1 MPRTHYDNLQ
11 VSRTAGDC
19 VIRAA
24 YKSLSQQWHPDKHP
38 NDVERAEKISK
49 IINEAYRVL
58 SDPMLR
64 KEHDAWIAREAQCKS
79 QETAK
84 VPASRPPPQN
94 PRSVDGESIVL
105 LKDILNRW
113 WELHSSARIR
123 IGNKFLRKVG
133 LDDVVSNDDRSLY
146 LRLQE
151 VYRSNSNI

>member
-11 VSRTAGDC
+11 VSRTASDR

-24 YKSLSQQWHPDKHP
+24 YKSLSQQWHPDKHV
-38 NDVERAEKISK
+38 NDVDRAEKISK

-58 SDPMLR
+58 SDPHLR
-64 KEHDAWIAREAQCKS
+64 KEHDAWISREEQRESK
-79 QETAK
+79 QTVTETTF
-84 VPASRPPPQN
+84 RPPPQN
-94 PRSVDGESIVL
+94 PHRVDRESIVL

-113 WELHSSARIR
+113 WELHSSARLQ

-133 LDDVVSNDDRSLY
+133 RDDAVSNDVKDLY

-151 VYRSNSNI
+151 VYRANM